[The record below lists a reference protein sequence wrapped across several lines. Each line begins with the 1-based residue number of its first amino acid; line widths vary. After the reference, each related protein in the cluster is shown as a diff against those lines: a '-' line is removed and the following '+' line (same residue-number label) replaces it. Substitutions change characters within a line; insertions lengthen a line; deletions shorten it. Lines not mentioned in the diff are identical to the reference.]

1 MNESSFS
8 LLTQKEIDTLITFL
22 SEKEKGVT
30 RDVLS
35 QISID
40 KLIHLISNNDIN
52 KVRLDAL
59 DALELKPTFDILKEL
74 QLRNDSSEICEL
86 CFTID
91 SKTDFVCLFAKN
103 TQTGKEYQITP
114 STLDRTELINGS
126 TYWGYSIAPVLF
138 DKIARI
144 FNLKY
149 SRQTY
154 EEICSLFLVKNFG
167 SINQGIPSLY
177 CPSGNQ
183 LLDNLL

>member
-1 MNESSFS
+1 MSDSFS

-22 SEKEKGVT
+22 SKKEEGVT

-35 QISID
+35 QNSID
-40 KLIHLISNNDIN
+40 KLIHLISNTDIN

-59 DALELKPTFDILKEL
+59 DSLELKPTFDILKEL
-74 QLRNDSSEICEL
+74 QLREDSSELCEL
-86 CFTID
+86 CFTVD
-91 SKTDFVCLFAKN
+91 SETDFVCLYAKN
-103 TQTGKEYQITP
+103 IQTGKEYQITP

-154 EEICSLFLVKNFG
+154 EDICFLFVKKNFG
-167 SINQGIPSLY
+167 SSEQGIPSLY
-177 CPSGNQ
+177 CPPGNQ